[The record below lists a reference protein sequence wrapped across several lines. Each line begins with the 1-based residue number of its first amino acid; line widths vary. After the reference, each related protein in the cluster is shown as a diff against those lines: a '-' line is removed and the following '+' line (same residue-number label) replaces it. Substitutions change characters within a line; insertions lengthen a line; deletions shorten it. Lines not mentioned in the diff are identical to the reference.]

1 MRVFYKFKRLEER
14 LRMKTRDIEDIKKV
28 QTELQ
33 KIKTTIFE
41 IKYTA
46 D

>member
-1 MRVFYKFKRLEER
+1 MRVFYKFKKLEER
-14 LRMKTRDIEDIKKV
+14 LRMKTRDIEEIKKV
-28 QTELQ
+28 QTELL

-41 IKYTA
+41 IKNTA